1 MADFQG
7 TLKRLD
13 VTIERY
19 LQSLTI
25 PGLVIGITNCDRL
38 LFVGHYGLAN
48 RESQQPVTSKTL
60 FQIGSISKAFTS
72 ILLLQLQEEG
82 LLNIDDP
89 IINHLPWFEVQSKY
103 DPITLRHLMSHT
115 AGIINGSDE
124 TPAAYTEVWNLRY
137 TQTTA
142 PPGEI
147 FHYSNSGYKV
157 LGLVLQTILGQ
168 PIAEIMRQRLFD
180 PLGMTATEPV
190 FTHATRARL
199 AVGYESYYD
208 DRPHPR
214 GGLLAPATWLE
225 ADSADGSIC
234 STAEDMCCYL
244 RALLQRGAGLLNP
257 DSFEQLIQP
266 IIPTDDGLH
275 GEHYGLGM
283 CIKQVGG
290 HHVISHSGGMVGY
303 QSHLLA
309 DLDAGLGVIAL
320 CNSLYSPEDIANLA
334 WENLVALLDG
344 KEIPEVPQADPYTVK
359 NIDDYVARFHC
370 GEKEFL
376 LISQGEHL
384 YLEFKGDLVLLEPTA
399 PDVFLVPHP
408 AFELFLLYFE
418 REQSPA
424 IPTSAGDCEESED
437 KPGKGVEKT
446 SITAAFHG
454 PDVYLREGCRS
465 APVPSYPP
473 EWDAYPGHY
482 RTFSPWYSN
491 IRVVL
496 RKGKLVLIE
505 PNGEE
510 HALHPL
516 EPGRFR
522 VDDEP
527 RSPEFI
533 AFDLL
538 IDGKAQQ
545 ANLSGG
551 SYSRTFTP

>member
-1 MADFQG
+1 MAD
-7 TLKRLD
+7 
-13 VTIERY
+13 
-19 LQSLTI
+19 LQSDLKHLNAAI
-25 PGLVIGITNCDRL
+25 ECSMQSLNVPGLAIGITNCERL
-38 LFVGHYGLAN
+38 LFVGHYGWAN
-48 RESQQPVTSKTL
+48 RDSQQPVTSNTL

-72 ILLLQLQEEG
+72 ILLLQLQEQG

-89 IINHLPWFEVQSKY
+89 ITKYLPWFEVQSEY

-115 AGIINGSDE
+115 AGIIKGSDE
-124 TPAAYTEVWNLRY
+124 TPAAQTEAWNLRH
-137 TQTTA
+137 TWATT
-142 PPGEI
+142 PPGER

-157 LGLVLQTILGQ
+157 LGLVLQTLLGQ
-168 PIAEIMRQRLFD
+168 PIAEILRQRLLD
-180 PLGMTATEPV
+180 PLGMNATEPV
-190 FTHATRARL
+190 FTHATRTRL

-214 GGLLAPATWLE
+214 GGPLAPATWLE

-244 RALLQRGAGLLNP
+244 RALLQRGADLITP

-266 IIPTDDGLH
+266 IIPTCDGLH

-283 CIKQVGG
+283 CTTQVDG
-290 HHVISHSGGMVGY
+290 HHIISHSGGMVGY

-309 DLDAGLGVIAL
+309 DLDAGLGIIAL
-320 CNSLYSPEDIANLA
+320 NNSLNSPEDLANLA
-334 WENLVALLDG
+334 WVHLVAYLDG
-344 KEIPEVPQADPYTVK
+344 KEIPEVPPANPYAVK
-359 NIDDYVARFHC
+359 NIDDYVARFRC

-376 LISQGEHL
+376 IFSQGELL
-384 YLEFKGDLVLLEPTA
+384 YLEFKGDSVLLEPTA

-408 AFELFLLYFE
+408 AFELFLLYFK
-418 REQSPA
+418 REQPPA
-424 IPTSAGDCEESED
+424 FPPPPGDGEELKDNKGTGVEESFI
-437 KPGKGVEKT
+437 T
-446 SITAAFHG
+446 SAFHG
-454 PDVYLREGCRS
+454 PDVYLREGCS
-465 APVPSYPP
+465 IAPAPSYPP
-473 EWDAYPGHY
+473 GWDAYPGHY
-482 RTFSPWYSN
+482 RTFSPWYPN

-496 RKGKLVLIE
+496 RKGTLILIE

-522 VDDEP
+522 MDDDP
-527 RSPEFI
+527 RSPEFM

-545 ANLSGG
+545 AILSGG
-551 SYSRTFTP
+551 IYCRIFTP